1 MTVYVCVQSIY
12 VSMVVFVFAVR
23 AGELSWQMLIVHKHV
38 DLKNPFKS
46 PLREDDEWTEFMKRH
61 MI

>member
-38 DLKNPFKS
+38 DLKKSIQLS
-46 PLREDDEWTEFMKRH
+46 PLRR
-61 MI
+61 